1 MPVRKAP
8 EDAASPPQNGSATGG
23 RVPAGREVT
32 RWPRHLSPES
42 PARWPS
48 LTQHPSDAAGGAG
61 QTVAPSAPDPPDPP
75 PRPWGLG
82 DDCSSP
88 RGGQATA
95 GSPPHPVTPRC
106 CGVLSAAFPAPHLG
120 TVSFR
125 MWCWCVFATPAPRVG
140 DTSPGGACS
149 TAGAPLVSHRGR
161 AGWQK
166 SDCCRRALEGMR
178 NGGHVGLVGAQPGG
192 SLGHTEGLC
201 VHVQVPS
208 THTCATP
215 VTQVPFPASH
225 PLWCV

>member
-1 MPVRKAP
+1 MPVRRGEGSRGSQPLGHAG

-88 RGGQATA
+88 QGGQATA
-95 GSPPHPVTPRC
+95 GSPPHPVAPRC
-106 CGVLSAAFPAPHLG
+106 CGVLSAAFPAP
-120 TVSFR
+120 
-125 MWCWCVFATPAPRVG
+125 
-140 DTSPGGACS
+140 TSALSRSACG
-149 TAGAPLVSHRGR
+149 AGASLQRQH
-161 AGWQK
+161 
-166 SDCCRRALEGMR
+166 LEW
-178 NGGHVGLVGAQPGG
+178 
-192 SLGHTEGLC
+192 
-201 VHVQVPS
+201 
-208 THTCATP
+208 
-215 VTQVPFPASH
+215 VTQAPAGPAAGPGHLSLAIEDVQAGRSQRLLSPSAGGDAKRGSRGVGGRTAWREPWAH
-225 PLWCV
+225 

>member
-88 RGGQATA
+88 QGGQATA
-95 GSPPHPVTPRC
+95 GSPPHPVAPRC
-106 CGVLSAAFPAPHLG
+106 CGVLSAAFPAPTSALSRSACGAGASLQRQHLEWVTQAPAGPAAGPGRLSLAIEDVQAGRSQTAVAERWRGCETGVTWGWWAHSLARALG
-120 TVSFR
+120 TLRGCVSTCR
-125 MWCWCVFATPAPRVG
+125 YPVPIPAP
-140 DTSPGGACS
+140 
-149 TAGAPLVSHRGR
+149 PL
-161 AGWQK
+161 
-166 SDCCRRALEGMR
+166 
-178 NGGHVGLVGAQPGG
+178 
-192 SLGHTEGLC
+192 
-201 VHVQVPS
+201 
-208 THTCATP
+208 
-215 VTQVPFPASH
+215 
-225 PLWCV
+225 